1 MRPRSATAPTARAT
15 LHIQSAYGVLF
26 VKVDILGLR
35 DGSEHA
41 LVNGKQKIRNP
52 RTPNRWGCQ
61 DVFET
66 QILEITDVLASCVRK
81 G

>member
-1 MRPRSATAPTARAT
+1 M
-15 LHIQSAYGVLF
+15 
-26 VKVDILGLR
+26 KVDILGLR